1 MEAATERR
9 TTFIPLDGNEDVMLQ
24 FPRAMTAQRWQTI
37 IDTLELWKKQ
47 ASDV

>member
-1 MEAATERR
+1 
-9 TTFIPLDGNEDVMLQ
+9 MLQ

-47 ASDV
+47 AEGEIKPESGARRAERMKEET